1 MAVDVGGSELRRPVL
16 AALTAELDRRRRDV
30 AAIDP
35 RLPSEI
41 DRLAEFATAGGKFVR
56 SSFLCLGYLGVA
68 PELSPPVLRAAAAL
82 ELLQA
87 CALLHDDLIDRS
99 DTRRGRPSVH
109 RAVAADYAGDDH
121 LGVSVALLLGDLALA
136 WADDLFVDA
145 AVDLGRL
152 DAVRPD
158 WQAVRTEVLSGQL
171 LDVLITAS
179 PATDAAAQLA
189 DADLIN
195 RYKTA
200 AYTVTRPLLLGAALA
215 GADPGLRRSLSD
227 YGQAVGVAFQ
237 LRDDLLGVFGDPAVT
252 GKPVA
257 GDLLEGK
264 RTALVAR
271 ARQGLAGATLAEFDA
286 GLGRPD
292 ADAGR
297 LTELIRASGAVE
309 QLTATIDELSARARS
324 ALIGPLLRAPVAD
337 ALADFA
343 RGSSLRNT

>member
-1 MAVDVGGSELRRPVL
+1 MGVAAGGSELRRPVL
-16 AALTAELDRRRRDV
+16 AALTAELDRRRAEV

-35 RLPSEI
+35 RLVTEV
-41 DRLAEFATAGGKFVR
+41 DRLVEFATAGGKFLR
-56 SSFLCLGYLGVA
+56 SSFLCLGYLAVA
-68 PELSPPVLRAAAAL
+68 PELSPAVIRAAAAL

-109 RAVAADYAGDDH
+109 RAVAADYAGADH

-145 AVDLGRL
+145 AHSCARL
-152 DAVRPD
+152 DAVLPD

-171 LDVLITAS
+171 LDVLVTAS
-179 PATDAAAQLA
+179 PPTDAAVQLA

-200 AYTVTRPLLLGAALA
+200 AYTVTRPLLLGAELA
-215 GADPGLRRSLSD
+215 GADPDVRRSLSD

-264 RTALVAR
+264 RTALVAV
-271 ARQGLAGATLAEFDA
+271 ARQRLSGIALAELDA
-286 GLGRPD
+286 GLGRPNGD
-292 ADAGR
+292 AVR
-297 LTELIRASGAVE
+297 LAELIRDSGAVG
-309 QLTATIDELSARARS
+309 QVTATISDLSATALS
-324 ALIGPLLRAPVAD
+324 ALSGSLRRPAAD

-343 RGSSLRNT
+343 RGSSGRNT

>member
-1 MAVDVGGSELRRPVL
+1 MVVAAGGSELRRPVL
-16 AALTAELDRRRRDV
+16 AALTAELDRRR
-30 AAIDP
+30 AAVESIDP
-35 RLPSEI
+35 RLLIEV
-41 DRLAEFATAGGKFVR
+41 DRLVEFATAGGKFLR
-56 SSFLCLGYLGVA
+56 SSFLCLGYLAVA
-68 PELSPPVLRAAAAL
+68 PDLPPAVIRAAAAL

-109 RAVAADYAGDDH
+109 RAVAAHYSGADH

-145 AVDLGRL
+145 ALCCARL
-152 DAVRPD
+152 DAVLPD

-171 LDVLITAS
+171 LDVLVTAS
-179 PATDAAAQLA
+179 PPTDAAAQLA
-189 DADLIN
+189 DAELIN

-200 AYTVTRPLLLGAALA
+200 AYTVTRPLLLGAELA
-215 GADPGLRRSLSD
+215 GADPDVRRSLSD

-264 RTALVAR
+264 RTALVAV
-271 ARQGLAGATLAEFDA
+271 ARQRLSGNPLAELDA
-286 GLGRPD
+286 GLGRPNTD
-292 ADAGR
+292 AVR
-297 LTELIRASGAVE
+297 LAELIRDSGAVG
-309 QLTATIDELSARARS
+309 QVTATISELSATALS
-324 ALIGPLLRAPVAD
+324 ALNGSLRRPAAD

-343 RGSSLRNT
+343 RGSSGRST